1 MSKGKST
8 KKSTQN
14 EEDIKPTEVET
25 KPKKSETRE
34 KVSSKLREITSSRRI
49 KLEKKP
55 IPKSLAAN
63 EGIRYYFY
71 FLYVFVLLSLLT
83 AINTN
88 LINLQSLLDLGGPFY
103 DPANNPLIPQDLLDL
118 FPLNFY
124 SFFMAILAL
133 LLRVFV
139 ATGLAVIA
147 FDDKRDSWIRLVSVV
162 GIVFIIFGVQII
174 GP

>member
-1 MSKGKST
+1 MSKAKKTTTKNEEPKKVATEEKASEIKKIPSKDKVST
-8 KKSTQN
+8 KLK
-14 EEDIKPTEVET
+14 
-25 KPKKSETRE
+25 
-34 KVSSKLREITSSRRI
+34 EITSSRRL

-55 IPKSLAAN
+55 IPKSLVNN
-63 EGIRYYFY
+63 EGIKYYFY
-71 FLYVFVLLSLLT
+71 FLYVFILLALLN

-88 LINLQSLLDLGGPFY
+88 LFNIQSLLDLNGPIY
-103 DPANNPLIPQDLLDL
+103 DSTNNPLIPKDLLDL
-118 FPLNFY
+118 FMLNFY

-139 ATGLAVIA
+139 ATGLAVLA
-147 FDDKRDSWIRLVSVV
+147 FDDEKDSWIRLVSVV